1 MSLNVLER
9 PDLFENEKK
18 KKKCHS
24 SFRLIFPYKILRII
38 IRVILMKR
46 DRGGGTKGRKTF
58 RKDSDDK
65 FRFIIAVD
73 YFLFNNW

>member
-1 MSLNVLER
+1 MSSNVLIY
-9 PDLFENEKK
+9 LKTKK
-18 KKKCHS
+18 KKKNS
-24 SFRLIFPYKILRII
+24 SFRLILRII
-38 IRVILMKR
+38 IRVILMKK

-58 RKDSDDK
+58 RKDSDGK